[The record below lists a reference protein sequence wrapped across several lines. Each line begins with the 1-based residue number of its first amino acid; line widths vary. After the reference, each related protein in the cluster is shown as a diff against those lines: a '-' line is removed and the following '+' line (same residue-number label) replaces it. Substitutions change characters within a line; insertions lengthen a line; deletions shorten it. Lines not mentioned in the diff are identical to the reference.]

1 MTNFAGMLP
10 PTPIITPA
18 PPTPPVPE
26 PAATEAPTTG
36 ERLTAALASLRWS
49 KGLLA
54 TALRTSPSTVN
65 HWASGRARPPTELLH
80 WLERLAAHHE
90 ADPMPAITV
99 RPGNPDFRFRQN
111 GNGTDTSAPMG
122 TGKG

>member
-1 MTNFAGMLP
+1 MTNFASLRP
-10 PTPIITPA
+10 PTPMVADIAPTPEA
-18 PPTPPVPE
+18 PP
-26 PAATEAPTTG
+26 EAPPEAQTAG

-65 HWASGRARPPTELLH
+65 HWAANRAPPPAALLG

-90 ADPMPAITV
+90 ADPMPPVTV
-99 RPGNPDFRFRQN
+99 RPGNPDWRSQ
-111 GNGTDTSAPMG
+111 T
-122 TGKG
+122 

>member
-18 PPTPPVPE
+18 PVAPPVPE
-26 PAATEAPTTG
+26 PAATAVQPPQAPPEAPTTG

-54 TALRTSPSTVN
+54 TALRLSPSTVN
-65 HWASGRARPPTELLH
+65 HWAANRAPPPTELLH

-90 ADPMPAITV
+90 ADPMPPVTV
-99 RPGNPDFRFRQN
+99 RPGNPDWRSQ
-111 GNGTDTSAPMG
+111 TDVAP
-122 TGKG
+122 